1 MADKRKRK
9 DYSLREKIQ
18 LLDRYQGMLHLK
30 KSVAAQE
37 LGIPRK
43 TLTDWLTKEK
53 GLREHLSTCTSLFRF
68 IVVLCLTINKDEMPY
83 RVLRVYF
90 FFYYFQ
96 LFQLFQLFGCS
107 GTLRSFFTVKFV

>member
-1 MADKRKRK
+1 MADKRKRN
-9 DYSLREKIQ
+9 DYSFREKIQ

-30 KSVAAQE
+30 KGVVAQE
-37 LGIPRK
+37 LGIPLT

-90 FFYYFQ
+90 FCCYFQ

>member
-90 FFYYFQ
+90 FFTIFN
-96 LFQLFQLFGCS
+96 
-107 GTLRSFFTVKFV
+107 FFNFLVVPVPSDLSSL